1 MTTDAKNGVYTCTM
15 ISAGGRTHDLNRLKN
30 RQIIRPLRNPAD
42 TIELVHIRYRTRV
55 TIFNHPFAVMLI
67 PHRPPARRAEMHPW
81 IGETKMDDF
90 RDYDEDYADGL
101 DMLEDGLDGYD
112 VEPDGFEQDAFG
124 DDFLLMDSNDFDGIT
139 LDGIDEWGF
148 LKKAWGGIKNV
159 AKAVAPIAK
168 KLAPFAGKA
177 IGMAL
182 GGPAGAAVGGMV
194 GNVVSNLEDGYEAMD
209 GDTPDEMDAEEFYAP
224 DSLDDET
231 AEAMAHAASKAKS
244 SDAAALA
251 AGAASTLAG
260 KAPAK
265 VKAVMPTVTS
275 ASANVAK
282 VMAKHPKAKVLT
294 KTLPTIQ
301 KRTIATLSKKAAK
314 GKAVTPTV
322 AKRVMAKHA
331 TKVLNSPSQIATALA
346 KNETKRRSLNKKAV
360 MSAEKFI

>member
-1 MTTDAKNGVYTCTM
+1 
-15 ISAGGRTHDLNRLKN
+15 
-30 RQIIRPLRNPAD
+30 
-42 TIELVHIRYRTRV
+42 
-55 TIFNHPFAVMLI
+55 
-67 PHRPPARRAEMHPW
+67 
-81 IGETKMDDF
+81 MDDF

-101 DMLEDGLDGYD
+101 DVHDDGLDGFE
-112 VEPDGFEQDAFG
+112 VEPDEFG
-124 DDFLLMDSNDFDGIT
+124 DETLGADYLLMEEPDFDGI
-139 LDGIDEWGF
+139 DFEGIDEWGF
-148 LKKAWGGIKNV
+148 LKKAWKGIKGV

-168 KLAPFAGKA
+168 KLAPWAGKA
-177 IGMAL
+177 IGAAI
-182 GGPAGAAVGGMV
+182 GGPAGAAVGAML
-194 GNVVSNLEDGYEAMD
+194 GNVVSNLEDGYDGMD
-209 GDTPDEMDAEEFYAP
+209 ADTPDEMDAEEFYMP

-231 AEAMAHAASKAKS
+231 AEAMAHTASKAKA

-251 AGAASTLAG
+251 AGAATTLAG

-314 GKAVTPTV
+314 GKAVTPAV
-322 AKRVMAKHA
+322 AKRVMAKH
-331 TKVLNSPSQIATALA
+331 TNKVLNSPAQIAGALA